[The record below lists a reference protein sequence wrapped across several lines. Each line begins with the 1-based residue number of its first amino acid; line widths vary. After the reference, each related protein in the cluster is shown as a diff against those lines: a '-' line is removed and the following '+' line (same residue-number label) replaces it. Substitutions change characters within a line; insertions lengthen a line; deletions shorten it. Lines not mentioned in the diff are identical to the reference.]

1 MLRSEIED
9 WCGTGWPHKWP
20 KPEAAAGLDDSHG
33 LRRRRAGRRQPRR
46 LSTTT
51 PPSCRSALGLRAEQ
65 LADRARR
72 SRRRVSVAHTVVRR
86 TGRSDNPLVRLGD
99 PAYHRT
105 MVPGAEPEVLREYR
119 HLLRTASADWQETA
133 HRHALMALGPQ
144 GRGRLLTELQRL
156 LLAGTRLGG
165 DDVHALARLV
175 VLAERRSPRILLDG
189 LPRDLRDDLAAAV
202 VGSPVGAMLRRRH
215 RRLGR
220 PRPRPP
226 TRPAPRPRLPP
237 ALVRAARDAR

>member
-1 MLRSEIED
+1 
-9 WCGTGWPHKWP
+9 
-20 KPEAAAGLDDSHG
+20 
-33 LRRRRAGRRQPRR
+33 
-46 LSTTT
+46 
-51 PPSCRSALGLRAEQ
+51 
-65 LADRARR
+65 
-72 SRRRVSVAHTVVRR
+72 
-86 TGRSDNPLVRLGD
+86 
-99 PAYHRT
+99 

-202 VGSPVGAMLRRRH
+202 VGSPVGVMLRAGIDVWDGHDPDRRPLATAYG
-215 RRLGR
+215 RTVTDIAADRDRL
-220 PRPRPP
+220 
-226 TRPAPRPRLPP
+226 LEI
-237 ALVRAARDAR
+237 VRAKAIVHGRVTLSSGKEADYYVD